1 MKSSVALIYPT
12 HMVIKI
18 GLWNRAY
25 GNVCPRKKKKRKKEK
40 KVLAVSG
47 HGSGLALCNEQTVSP
62 KNPPE
67 ARSSAWQ
74 VI

>member
-1 MKSSVALIYPT
+1 MEMCAL
-12 HMVIKI
+12 
-18 GLWNRAY
+18 G
-25 GNVCPRKKKKRKKEK
+25 KKKKKKERK

-67 ARSSAWQ
+67 ARSSAGQ
-74 VI
+74 GNIKIGCIENNFL

>member
-1 MKSSVALIYPT
+1 MEMCAL
-12 HMVIKI
+12 
-18 GLWNRAY
+18 G
-25 GNVCPRKKKKRKKEK
+25 KKKKEK

-47 HGSGLALCNEQTVSP
+47 HGSRLALCNEQTVSP

-74 VI
+74 DNIKIGCIENNFL